1 MDTAHTQTHT
11 QHVLHT
17 NSDRVTLFDGAKLAL
32 QELRNKPEFKYTKVA
47 AASSTTEPDWARKCL
62 SLLEVEPGIK
72 MTDVV
77 EFSEASN
84 LQLRKWWWWY
94 RA

>member
-1 MDTAHTQTHT
+1 
-11 QHVLHT
+11 
-17 NSDRVTLFDGAKLAL
+17 
-32 QELRNKPEFKYTKVA
+32 
-47 AASSTTEPDWARKCL
+47 
-62 SLLEVEPGIK
+62 LLEVEPGIK

-94 RA
+94 SA